1 MTACMVV
8 GRAVWLPDQGQQ
20 FFDEQSLITA
30 PFVEKGCLEVNKALF
45 TEVFHTHPPSL
56 SKPDELKLSP
66 VQLLAAGETH
76 RHSSSMN

>member
-30 PFVEKGCLEVNKALF
+30 PFVEEGCLKVNKALC
-45 TEVFHTHPPSL
+45 TEVFHTHPRSH
-56 SKPDELKLSP
+56 SKPDELEQSP
-66 VQLLAAGETH
+66 VRLLAAGETGTVAL
-76 RHSSSMN
+76 